1 MAPYPISSVLKRYT
15 VYVILCIAGL
25 IEVILFAIPF
35 MLVTN
40 FLVLAAM
47 WRNNVW

>member
-1 MAPYPISSVLKRYT
+1 MSSELKIYT
-15 VYVILCIAGL
+15 VYVILCISGL